1 MWNSCNTNDK
11 TFNKVC
17 DSLEENVMKYSL
29 AWDQEMGVL
38 DLDNVF
44 ERSNTSHSL
53 VNHIEYFILNIFKL
67 LLRFFCT

>member
-1 MWNSCNTNDK
+1 
-11 TFNKVC
+11 
-17 DSLEENVMKYSL
+17 
-29 AWDQEMGVL
+29 MGVL

-67 LLRFFCT
+67 NRLESLNKETKSDNNIILHFFKICITIKTTYPKIQFSV